1 MMWVD
6 GGGWVWMTL
15 MMLGFWALLIFGG
28 VALYRAT
35 RQPGGTQQNEALHL
49 LDARFARGEIDDED
63 YSRRRA
69 LLRSGN

>member
-35 RQPGGTQQNEALHL
+35 RQPAGTQQNEALHL